1 MEAGGMEGEERG
13 GLRPVAESLR
23 REVEE
28 LAKSGA
34 AAERGPLGEI
44 ADIGLGLPG

>member
-1 MEAGGMEGEERG
+1 MGMVRARLDSGGKVRAEGG
-13 GLRPVAESLR
+13 WLRPVAESLR

-34 AAERGPLGEI
+34 AGRSRSGSG
-44 ADIGLGLPG
+44 GS